1 MRLRGRLTA
10 MGESNQAEIPGK
22 VAGRLPHYLRVVEQL
37 VAEGEVIVITS
48 SELAEASGVSSA
60 QLRKDLSYLGH
71 LGVSGRGYEL
81 EIVASGLR
89 RGLGLDLTWNIAMI
103 GSNALGRAMIEH
115 LRRWDREFYIAGLFD
130 PNLLHLGR
138 KVGHLV
144 TEPLSELRAAVTERD
159 ISIGFVALADARVQE
174 SVDALV
180 EAGVGA
186 IVNCGHVEAT
196 VPDGVQIHVLDPL
209 MALRAMTRDLV
220 PSLKSS
226 QSVSVA

>member
-1 MRLRGRLTA
+1 MTRPK
-10 MGESNQAEIPGK
+10 QAKIPGK
-22 VAGRLPHYLRVVEQL
+22 VAGRFPHYLRVVEQL

-48 SELAEASGVSSA
+48 DYLADASGGSSA

-71 LGVSGRGYEL
+71 LGVSGKGYEL
-81 EIVASGLR
+81 ENIVSGLR

-103 GSNALGRAMIEH
+103 GSNALGRGMIEH
-115 LRRWDREFYIAGLFD
+115 LRKWDREFYIAGLFD

-144 TEPLSELRAAVTERD
+144 TEPLSELGTAVAERG
-159 ISIGFVALADARVQE
+159 ISIGFVALPDARVQE

-180 EAGVGA
+180 EAGVCA

-196 VPDGVQIHVLDPL
+196 VPEGVQIHVLDPL

-220 PSLKSS
+220 PSLKSDS
-226 QSVSVA
+226 SVPVA